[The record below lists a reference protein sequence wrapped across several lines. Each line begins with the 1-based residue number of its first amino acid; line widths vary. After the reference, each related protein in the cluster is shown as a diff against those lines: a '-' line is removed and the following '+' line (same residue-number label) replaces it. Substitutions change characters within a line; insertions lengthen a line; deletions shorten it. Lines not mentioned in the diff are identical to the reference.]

1 MAKRNQQKK
10 PQISRQRRTIL
21 KPKTRNQENYMDFI
35 NKSDVTFCSGP
46 AGSGKTSVS
55 VGMACE
61 YLIEKKIDRIII
73 TRPVVESGRGLGHLP
88 GTLVEKIN
96 PYLIPIL
103 EEMNKYLTKA
113 TVEMYRKKN
122 IIELCPLEYM
132 RGRNFHGC
140 FMILDEAQNATFE
153 QIKMFITRI
162 GQDSKAVINGD
173 LRQSDLGAQ
182 QGGLYTCMRKLAEIP
197 KVGVCKLDYEDIVR
211 SDIISKILRQLNKKE
226 DEAEEKNGG
235 DPVKYF

>member
-1 MAKRNQQKK
+1 MAKRNQKK
-10 PQISRQRRTIL
+10 PRTTRQRRKIL
-21 KPKTRNQENYMDFI
+21 RPKTRNQENYMGFI

-61 YLIEKKIDRIII
+61 YLIEKKIDKIII

-113 TVEMYRKKN
+113 TVEAYRKKN

-162 GQDSKAVINGD
+162 GQQSKAVINGD
-173 LRQSDLGAQ
+173 LRQSDLGSQ
-182 QGGLYTCMRKLAEIP
+182 QGGLYTCMKKLSEIP
-197 KVGVCKLDYEDIVR
+197 SVGVCKLGYEDIVR
-211 SDIISKILRQLNKKE
+211 SDIVSKILMKLNEKE
-226 DEAEEKNGG
+226 DTDENEN
-235 DPVKYF
+235 PVKYF

>member
-1 MAKRNQQKK
+1 MARQSKKK
-10 PQISRQRRTIL
+10 PTTRQRRKIL
-21 KPKTRNQENYMDFI
+21 RPKTRNQEDYMGHI
-35 NKSDVTFCSGP
+35 HKSDVTFCSGP

-61 YLIEKKIDRIII
+61 YLIEKRVDKIII

-103 EEMNKYLTKA
+103 EEMNQYLTKN
-113 TVEMYRKKN
+113 TVEAYRNKN

-132 RGRNFHGC
+132 RGRNFHNC

-162 GQDSKAVINGD
+162 GKDSKAVINGD
-173 LRQSDLGAQ
+173 LRQSDLGKQ
-182 QGGLYTCMRKLAEIP
+182 QGGLHTCMEKLVEVSG
-197 KVGVCKLDYEDIVR
+197 VGVCELDYSDIVR
-211 SDIISKILRQLNKKE
+211 SDIVSKILMRLNKKE
-226 DEAEEKNGG
+226 DDDE
-235 DPVKYF
+235 PVKYF

>member
-1 MAKRNQQKK
+1 MARQAKK
-10 PQISRQRRTIL
+10 PKTTRQRRKIL
-21 KPKTRNQENYMDFI
+21 RPKTRNQEAYMQSI
-35 NKSDVTFCSGP
+35 NKADVTFCSGP

-61 YLIEKKIDRIII
+61 YLIEKKVDKIII

-103 EEMNKYLTKA
+103 EEMNQYLTKN
-113 TVEMYRKKN
+113 TVETYRSRN

-132 RGRNFHGC
+132 RGRNFHNC

-162 GQDSKAVINGD
+162 GKDSKAVINGD
-173 LRQSDLGAQ
+173 LRQSDLGKH
-182 QGGLYTCMRKLAEIP
+182 QGGLKTCMDKLSEVSG
-197 KVGVCKLDYEDIVR
+197 VGVCKLDYSDIVR
-211 SDIISKILRQLNKKE
+211 SGIVSKILMTLNKEEDEDE
-226 DEAEEKNGG
+226 DEA
-235 DPVKYF
+235 VKYF

>member
-1 MAKRNQQKK
+1 MARQAKK
-10 PQISRQRRTIL
+10 PKTTRQRRKIL
-21 KPKTRNQENYMDFI
+21 RPKTRNQETYMQSI

-61 YLIEKKIDRIII
+61 YLIEKKVDKIII

-103 EEMNKYLTKA
+103 EEMNHYLTRN
-113 TVEMYRKKN
+113 TVETYRNRN

-132 RGRNFHGC
+132 RGRNFHNC

-162 GQDSKAVINGD
+162 GKDSKAVINGD
-173 LRQSDLGAQ
+173 LRQSDLGKH
-182 QGGLYTCMRKLAEIP
+182 QGGLKTCMDKLVEVSG
-197 KVGVCKLDYEDIVR
+197 VGVCKLDYSDIVR
-211 SDIISKILRQLNKKE
+211 SGIVSKILMTLNKEE
-226 DEAEEKNGG
+226 DENE
-235 DPVKYF
+235 PVKYF

>member
-1 MAKRNQQKK
+1 MARQAKK
-10 PQISRQRRTIL
+10 PKTTRQRRKIL
-21 KPKTRNQENYMDFI
+21 RAKTRNQETYMQSI

-61 YLIEKKIDRIII
+61 YLIEKKVDKIII

-103 EEMNKYLTKA
+103 EEMNHYLTRN
-113 TVEMYRKKN
+113 TVETYRNRN

-132 RGRNFHGC
+132 RGRNFHNC

-162 GQDSKAVINGD
+162 GKDSKAVINGD
-173 LRQSDLGAQ
+173 LRQSDLGKH
-182 QGGLYTCMRKLAEIP
+182 QGGLKTCMDKLVEVSG
-197 KVGVCKLDYEDIVR
+197 VGVCKLDYSDIVR
-211 SDIISKILRQLNKKE
+211 SGIVSKILMTLNKEE
-226 DEAEEKNGG
+226 DENE
-235 DPVKYF
+235 PVKYF

>member
-1 MAKRNQQKK
+1 MARQAKK
-10 PQISRQRRTIL
+10 PKTTRQRRKIL
-21 KPKTRNQENYMDFI
+21 RPKTRNQETYMQSI

-61 YLIEKKIDRIII
+61 YLIEKKVDKIII

-103 EEMNKYLTKA
+103 EEMNQYLTKN
-113 TVEMYRKKN
+113 TVETYRSRD

-132 RGRNFHGC
+132 RGRNFHNC

-162 GQDSKAVINGD
+162 GKDSKAVINGD
-173 LRQSDLGAQ
+173 LRQSDLGKH
-182 QGGLYTCMRKLAEIP
+182 QGGLKTCMDKLSEVSG
-197 KVGVCKLDYEDIVR
+197 VGVCKLDYSDIVR
-211 SDIISKILRQLNKKE
+211 SGIVSKILMTLNKEE
-226 DEAEEKNGG
+226 DENEDEGE
-235 DPVKYF
+235 PVKYF

>member
-1 MAKRNQQKK
+1 MARQAKK
-10 PQISRQRRTIL
+10 PKTTRQRRKIL
-21 KPKTRNQENYMDFI
+21 RPKTRNQETYMQSI

-61 YLIEKKIDRIII
+61 YLIEKIII

-103 EEMNKYLTKA
+103 EEMNQYLTKN
-113 TVEMYRKKN
+113 TVETYRSRD

-132 RGRNFHGC
+132 RGRNFHNC

-162 GQDSKAVINGD
+162 GKDSKAVINGD
-173 LRQSDLGAQ
+173 LRQSDLGKH
-182 QGGLYTCMRKLAEIP
+182 QGGLKTCMDKLVEVSG
-197 KVGVCKLDYEDIVR
+197 VGVCKLDYSDIVR
-211 SDIISKILRQLNKKE
+211 SGIVSKILMTLNKEE
-226 DEAEEKNGG
+226 DEDE
-235 DPVKYF
+235 PVKYF